1 MDNLNELN
9 IYIQK
14 NKELY
19 LTNDVSLVAITGKIV
34 DYVNGLLN
42 RESILLKNISE
53 IKENSDKVLADLNT
67 TLNTFIETETEN
79 YNNFEVTIRA
89 SLNEYITKTNKVI
102 ADKKTEV
109 DNAIANL
116 DISGAVADYF
126 NEQLKTN
133 YFNNLYNNTKAQV
146 YVLSYY
152 GDTKPTN
159 EQYGSYYITGEDQLY
174 DRLNSRISLI
184 SSCLYF
190 YDGSLYVV
198 VQENG
203 RDVLR
208 KGSVT
213 SG

>member
-34 DYVNGLLN
+34 DYVNGLLE

-67 TLNTFIETETEN
+67 SLNTFIETETEN

-89 SLNEYITKTNKVI
+89 SLNEYITNTNKVI

-116 DISGAVADYF
+116 DISSAVADYF
-126 NEQLKTN
+126 SEQLKTS
-133 YFNNLYNNTKAQV
+133 YFNDLYNNTKTQI

-159 EQYGSYYITGEDQLY
+159 EQYGQYYITSEEQLY
-174 DRLNSRISLI
+174 DRLNRRIDLI
-184 SSCLYF
+184 PSCLYF
-190 YDGSLYVV
+190 YDGSIYVV

-203 RDVLR
+203 RNVLR
-208 KGSVT
+208 KGSVV

>member
-79 YNNFEVTIRA
+79 YNNFEVTIKA

-116 DISGAVADYF
+116 DISSAVADYF

-133 YFNNLYNNTKAQV
+133 YFNNLYNNTKV
-146 YVLSYY
+146 YLYSLEYY
-152 GDTKPTN
+152 GDTKPTKPLT
-159 EQYGSYYITGEDQLY
+159 YYYIKSEEQLY
-174 DRLNSRISLI
+174 NRLNQRIDLLKNA
-184 SSCLYF
+184 LYMF
-190 YDGSLYVV
+190 DGGIYVV

-208 KGSVT
+208 KGSVV